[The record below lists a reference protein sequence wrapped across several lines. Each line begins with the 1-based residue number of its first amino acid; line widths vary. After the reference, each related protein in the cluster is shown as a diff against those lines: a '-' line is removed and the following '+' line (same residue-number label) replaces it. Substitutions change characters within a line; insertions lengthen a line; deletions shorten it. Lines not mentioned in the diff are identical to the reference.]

1 MGSKLISKKI
11 SDVCQRRN
19 IFLETHFFSLRF
31 RFWPF
36 SRISELKKKQFF
48 NCYSIFMRSPEWMIL
63 LWKFFS
69 RLWFLRLSLLSP
81 SRGSSVFFSRKN
93 SDWKIFWINFNN
105 LKFSNPLSFRQTL
118 LYWVG
123 LCYLYSY
130 LQFLQFCPILEKW
143 EKSKIFKRNRNFTQK
158 YFIMNED
165 KRTWR
170 NQGSKSLLGFF
181 PGLKKLF
188 IQNITLNF
196 KINLYLP
203 GQHDWRTCPS
213 EQHWN
218 LSVL

>member
-48 NCYSIFMRSPEWMIL
+48 NCYNIFMRRPEWMIL
-63 LWKFFS
+63 FGKFFS

-81 SRGSSVFFSRKN
+81 
-93 SDWKIFWINFNN
+93 
-105 LKFSNPLSFRQTL
+105 FRQTL

-170 NQGSKSLLGFF
+170 NQGSKSLLGFSRS
-181 PGLKKLF
+181 
-188 IQNITLNF
+188 
-196 KINLYLP
+196 

>member
-1 MGSKLISKKI
+1 
-11 SDVCQRRN
+11 
-19 IFLETHFFSLRF
+19 
-31 RFWPF
+31 
-36 SRISELKKKQFF
+36 
-48 NCYSIFMRSPEWMIL
+48 MIL
-63 LWKFFS
+63 FGKFFS

-81 SRGSSVFFSRKN
+81 SRGSRVFFTDKLWLKN
-93 SDWKIFWINFNN
+93 FLINFNH

-170 NQGSKSLLGFF
+170 NQGSKSLLGFSRS
-181 PGLKKLF
+181 KKCL
-188 IQNITLNF
+188 F
-196 KINLYLP
+196 KISSLFLK
-203 GQHDWRTCPS
+203 
-213 EQHWN
+213 
-218 LSVL
+218 

>member
-1 MGSKLISKKI
+1 MTLVGHGVKTNFKENFRRLSKKEYFPRNSFLLSAISILTFLKNFRIEKETIFQLLQHLYEKPRMNDFILEIFQSSLIS
-11 SDVCQRRN
+11 
-19 IFLETHFFSLRF
+19 
-31 RFWPF
+31 
-36 SRISELKKKQFF
+36 
-48 NCYSIFMRSPEWMIL
+48 SIIVAVAWSGF
-63 LWKFFS
+63 KC
-69 RLWFLRLSLLSP
+69 
-81 SRGSSVFFSRKN
+81 FFSRKN
-93 SDWKIFWINFNN
+93 YDWKIFWINFNN

-170 NQGSKSLLGFF
+170 NQGSKSLLGYF
-181 PGLKKLF
+181 PSLKKLF

-196 KINLYLP
+196 KIN
-203 GQHDWRTCPS
+203 
-213 EQHWN
+213 
-218 LSVL
+218 